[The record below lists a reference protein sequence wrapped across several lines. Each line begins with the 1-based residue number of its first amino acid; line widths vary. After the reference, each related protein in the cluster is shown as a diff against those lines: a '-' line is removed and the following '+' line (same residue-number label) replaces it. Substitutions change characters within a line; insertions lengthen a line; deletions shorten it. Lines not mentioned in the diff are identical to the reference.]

1 MWISKSKY
9 KQLNLDLETLATEN
23 VKLIKV
29 NKILLKKVK
38 ILENDKKILLNLI
51 NPDIPEYPNTEERG
65 QGESDTPDNLSDLF
79 SNF

>member
-29 NKILLKKVK
+29 NKTLLKKVK

-51 NPDIPEYPNTEERG
+51 NPDIPEFPNTDERG
-65 QGESDTPDNLSDLF
+65 LGDSDTPIDISELF